1 MNEVLLDLLV
11 VAALVVAAVGILV
24 PVLPGTFLALGAL
37 LVWAIAT
44 GGAIAWGAFGVIAL
58 VIAAGQVLKYLLPH
72 KSLTAAGV
80 PGRSILIGG
89 VAAIVGFFLIPV
101 VGLIV
106 GFIGGLYVAEHVR
119 LRDWTLAKESTWAAM
134 KATGFSILIELGALM
149 AAAAVWAAALVLLA
163 QQ

>member
-11 VAALVVAAVGILV
+11 VVALVVAAAGIVV
-24 PVLPGTFLALGAL
+24 PVLPGTVLALGAL
-37 LVWAIAT
+37 LVWAVVT
-44 GGAIAWGAFGVIAL
+44 GGAIAWGAFAITALIIGV
-58 VIAAGQVLKYLLPH
+58 GQVLKYLLPH
-72 KSLTAAGV
+72 RSMTAAGV

-101 VGLIV
+101 VGLVV

-119 LRDWTLAKESTWAAM
+119 LHDWTLAKESTWVAM
-134 KATGFSILIELGALM
+134 KATGFSILIELGALLV
-149 AAAAVWAAALVLLA
+149 AASVWAGALVLLA

>member
-1 MNEVLLDLLV
+1 MNDVLLDLLV
-11 VAALVVAAVGILV
+11 VVALAVAAVGILI

-44 GGAIAWGAFGVIAL
+44 GGQIAWGAFAIMAVVIG
-58 VIAAGQVLKYLLPH
+58 AGQVLKYLLPH

-80 PGRSILIGG
+80 PGRSILVGG
-89 VAAIVGFFLIPV
+89 VAAIFGFFLIPV

-119 LRDWTLAKESTWAAM
+119 LREWTLARESTWAAM

>member
-1 MNEVLLDLLV
+1 VNEVLLDLLV

-24 PVLPGTFLALGAL
+24 PVLPGTFLALGAF
-37 LVWAIAT
+37 LVWTIAT
-44 GGAIAWGAFGVIAL
+44 GGAIAWGAFGVMAL
-58 VIAAGQVLKYLLPH
+58 VIGAGQVLKYLLPH

-106 GFIGGLYVAEHVR
+106 GFIAGLYVAEHVR

-149 AAAAVWAAALVLLA
+149 AAAAVWTAALVVLA

>member
-11 VAALVVAAVGILV
+11 MAALVVAAMGILI

-44 GGAIAWGAFGVIAL
+44 GGPIAWVAFAVMAL
-58 VIAAGQVLKYLLPH
+58 VIGAGQVLKYLLPH

-80 PGRSILIGG
+80 PGRSILVGG

>member
-1 MNEVLLDLLV
+1 VNEVLLDLLV
-11 VAALVVAAVGILV
+11 VGALVVAAVGILV

-37 LVWAIAT
+37 LVWTIAT
-44 GGAIAWGAFGVIAL
+44 GGAVAWGAFGVMAL
-58 VIAAGQVLKYLLPH
+58 VIGAGQVLKYLLPH

-89 VAAIVGFFLIPV
+89 LAAIVGFFLIPV

-106 GFIGGLYVAEHVR
+106 GFIAGLYVAEHAR

-149 AAAAVWAAALVLLA
+149 AAAAVWTAALVILA

>member
-1 MNEVLLDLLV
+1 VNEVLLDLLV

-44 GGAIAWGAFGVIAL
+44 GGAIAWGAFSVIAL

-72 KSLTAAGV
+72 KSLAAAGV

>member
-1 MNEVLLDLLV
+1 MNDVLLDLLV
-11 VAALVVAAVGILV
+11 AVALVVAAVGILI

-44 GGAIAWGAFGVIAL
+44 GGSIAWGAFGVMAV
-58 VIAAGQVLKYLLPH
+58 VIGAGQVLKYLLPH

-89 VAAIVGFFLIPV
+89 VAAIFGFFLIPV

-119 LRDWTLAKESTWAAM
+119 LRDWTLAKESTWVAM
-134 KATGFSILIELGALM
+134 KATGFSVLIELGALM
-149 AAAAVWAAALVLLA
+149 AAAAVWGAALVLLA

>member
-1 MNEVLLDLLV
+1 VNEVLIDLLV

-44 GGAIAWGAFGVIAL
+44 GGAIAWGAFGVMAL
-58 VIAAGQVLKYLLPH
+58 VIGAGQVLKYLLPH

-106 GFIGGLYVAEHVR
+106 GFIGGLYVAEHLR

>member
-1 MNEVLLDLLV
+1 MNEALLDLLV
-11 VAALVVAAVGILV
+11 VAALAVAAVGILI

-44 GGAIAWGAFGVIAL
+44 GGAIAWGAFGVMAV
-58 VIAAGQVLKYLLPH
+58 VIGVGQVLKYLLPH

-89 VAAIVGFFLIPV
+89 VAAIFGFFLIPV

-134 KATGFSILIELGALM
+134 KATGFSILIELGALL
-149 AAAAVWAAALVLLA
+149 AAAAVWLAALVLLA

>member
-11 VAALVVAAVGILV
+11 VAALVVAAVGILI

-44 GGAIAWGAFGVIAL
+44 GGAIAWTAFGVMAFI
-58 VIAAGQVLKYLLPH
+58 IGAGQVLKYLLPH

-80 PGRSILIGG
+80 PGRSILVGG
-89 VAAIVGFFLIPV
+89 VAAIIGFFVIPV

-106 GFIGGLYVAEHVR
+106 GFIGGLYLAEHVR
-119 LRDWTLAKESTWAAM
+119 LREWSLAKESTWAAM
-134 KATGFSILIELGALM
+134 KATGFSILIELGSLL
-149 AAAAVWAAALVLLA
+149 AAAAVWGAALVLLA

>member
-44 GGAIAWGAFGVIAL
+44 GGAIAWTAFGVIAL
-58 VIAAGQVLKYLLPH
+58 IIAAGQVLKYLLPH

-80 PGRSILIGG
+80 PGRSILVGG